1 MGGCKPEGCL
11 RKLSET
17 CLKVFVVVLKRGGG
31 DWRYK
36 VIVLVTLEAKALTS
50 NPSTAHKREY
60 RLILESAGIRT
71 ALHPVKPQEPH
82 GSSGQ
87 HIPKV
92 QPKRL

>member
-1 MGGCKPEGCL
+1 MGGRKPEGCL

-17 CLKVFVVVLKRGGG
+17 CLKVFVVVLKKGGG

-36 VIVLVTLEAKALTS
+36 GTVLVTLEAKALTS

-60 RLILESAGIRT
+60 RLILESVGIRT

-87 HIPKV
+87 HIRKV
-92 QPKRL
+92 RPKRL